1 MLRVKRWRRAV
12 GLTPEL
18 FTEIPRRQPRYKRY
32 HRIAE
37 QIRQAESELLAHL
50 AGVNNDPGTPAR
62 EAGASGMQVAGAG
75 RDRQPLR
82 SRHFRTWTI

>member
-37 QIRQAESELLAHL
+37 HIRQAESELLAHL
-50 AGVNNDPGTPAR
+50 AGVNNDLERRLAKPV
-62 EAGASGMQVAGAG
+62 QVACK
-75 RDRQPLR
+75 
-82 SRHFRTWTI
+82 